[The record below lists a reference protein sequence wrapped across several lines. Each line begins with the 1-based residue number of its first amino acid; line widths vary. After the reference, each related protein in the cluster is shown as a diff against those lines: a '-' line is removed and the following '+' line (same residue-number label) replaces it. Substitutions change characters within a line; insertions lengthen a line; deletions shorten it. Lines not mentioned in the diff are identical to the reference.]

1 MEKREMDWEVRNF
14 LTALAVSSD
23 AASPGDG
30 KGPGMRMN
38 FESGKS
44 VSSIQMKDARCQCW
58 LMFDNFLM
66 LTVTLPPLAVGPSQ
80 KVEVS
85 N

>member
-44 VSSIQMKDARCQCW
+44 VSSIQMKDAR
-58 LMFDNFLM
+58 
-66 LTVTLPPLAVGPSQ
+66 
-80 KVEVS
+80 
-85 N
+85 